1 MKISKR
7 LTLIRLIY
15 LVLLF
20 QIPLQFS
27 NNNLISFVF
36 NYIDDAIAA
45 ICMIYVVSKL
55 IYGYKLQ
62 KFDKIILK
70 IYSLFIVIGLL
81 SSIIS
86 KIQVYQAII
95 FDFLTCMKFIFG
107 YLATKIYFSKYT
119 KRFIKE
125 SLNKITKVITVI
137 FFVLSINDEFLNP
150 IFPIFD
156 YRYFGKSIELMYPH
170 PTYLAAS
177 CIAMMLVLAAIDDK
191 RNIKYLVL
199 NSIIITFTFRAKAIA
214 FVFVFWGIYLLRYVF
229 KITNK
234 LPYIFSS
241 LTLSVFVG
249 YDQFQVYF
257 QSTGWSARAVML
269 VDAISLAKTYF
280 PFGAG
285 FGSFGTNMSVV
296 FYSKLYNLF
305 GYNSI
310 YGMSETTAAYLND
323 GFWQAVIGQFGFF
336 GFLLFVLVIVVF
348 FVNSY
353 KENKHSAPMRF
364 ISVISLNIYLIIA
377 SIGEMA
383 YFAPYAITFFM
394 ILGAISAENKIINQ
408 GKSI

>member
-1 MKISKR
+1 
-7 LTLIRLIY
+7 
-15 LVLLF
+15 
-20 QIPLQFS
+20 
-27 NNNLISFVF
+27 
-36 NYIDDAIAA
+36 
-45 ICMIYVVSKL
+45 
-55 IYGYKLQ
+55 
-62 KFDKIILK
+62 
-70 IYSLFIVIGLL
+70 
-81 SSIIS
+81 
-86 KIQVYQAII
+86 
-95 FDFLTCMKFIFG
+95 
-107 YLATKIYFSKYT
+107 
-119 KRFIKE
+119 
-125 SLNKITKVITVI
+125 
-137 FFVLSINDEFLNP
+137 
-150 IFPIFD
+150 
-156 YRYFGKSIELMYPH
+156 MYPH

-214 FVFVFWGIYLLRYVF
+214 FVCVFWGIYLLRYVF

-241 LTLSVFVG
+241 LILSVFVG

-323 GFWQAVIGQFGFF
+323 GLWQAVIGQFGFL
-336 GFLLFVLVIVVF
+336 GALLFVLVIVVF
-348 FVNSY
+348 FVSSY
-353 KENKHSAPMRF
+353 TENKHSAPLRF
-364 ISVISLNIYLIIA
+364 ISVVSLNIYLVIA

>member
-241 LTLSVFVG
+241 LTLSVFV
-249 YDQFQVYF
+249 
-257 QSTGWSARAVML
+257 
-269 VDAISLAKTYF
+269 
-280 PFGAG
+280 
-285 FGSFGTNMSVV
+285 
-296 FYSKLYNLF
+296 
-305 GYNSI
+305 
-310 YGMSETTAAYLND
+310 
-323 GFWQAVIGQFGFF
+323 
-336 GFLLFVLVIVVF
+336 
-348 FVNSY
+348 
-353 KENKHSAPMRF
+353 
-364 ISVISLNIYLIIA
+364 
-377 SIGEMA
+377 
-383 YFAPYAITFFM
+383 
-394 ILGAISAENKIINQ
+394 
-408 GKSI
+408 